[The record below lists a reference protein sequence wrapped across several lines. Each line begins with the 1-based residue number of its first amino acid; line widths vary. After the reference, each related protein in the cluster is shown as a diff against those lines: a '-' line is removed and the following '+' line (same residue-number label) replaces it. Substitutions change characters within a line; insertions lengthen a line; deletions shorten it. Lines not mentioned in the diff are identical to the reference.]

1 MAITLKIED
10 RDRLPDGG
18 PIEFRAGARSFEI
31 GREQHLDWCLPDPDR
46 IVSGHHCQ
54 VRYEDGAYWLND
66 ISTNGTFVNGAAG
79 RVKSPYRLANGD
91 RLQIG
96 GYHILVTID
105 GGEAPAAA
113 APPYPKER
121 FVTPEDIWASPSTP
135 PEPVDRRWFTDK
147 QRQDHGVRA
156 PDVLEQFID
165 LPTARPSARS
175 PISEDFT
182 PIPAAPLGNVPGSMI
197 SEHGDGMPALAIPQ
211 PTSPARPNLQALS
224 ADEFLKLVCEA
235 AGLPAQAMSG
245 RDSRDVARDI
255 GLVLRTATE
264 QMTILLQGRASA
276 KRITKSANR
285 TMIGSTN
292 NNPMKFTRDAAEA
305 LEIMFQLS
313 RAGYLDA
320 PSSFRE
326 AFEDIQTHERATFA
340 AMQKALSRLTEDLS
354 PESVEDKVTGVA
366 FASRKARAWEIYVQR
381 WTAKTEH
388 YENGILDV
396 FFAYFSEV
404 YDAMTKK

>member
-1 MAITLKIED
+1 MAITLRIED
-10 RDRLPDGG
+10 RDQLPDGG
-18 PIEFRAGARSFEI
+18 PIEFSAGARGFDI
-31 GREQHLDWCLPDPDR
+31 GREQHLDWCLPDPER

-54 VRYEDGAYWLND
+54 IRYEDGVYWLND
-66 ISTNGTFVNGAAG
+66 ISTNGTYVNGAPG
-79 RVKSPYRLANGD
+79 RVKSPYRLADGD

-96 GYHILVTID
+96 GYHISVTID
-105 GGEAPAAA
+105 GGEVRPAAPI
-113 APPYPKER
+113 APQER
-121 FVTPEDIWASPSTP
+121 FAAPEDIWASPSTP
-135 PEPVDRRWFTDK
+135 SEPVDRRWFTDK

-156 PDVLEQFID
+156 PDVLEQFIE
-165 LPTARPSARS
+165 LPVARPLARS
-175 PISEDFT
+175 PSSEDFT
-182 PIPAAPLGNVPGSMI
+182 PIPAAPLRNVPGSAI
-197 SEHGDGMPALAIPQ
+197 SEHEGGMPASAMPR
-211 PTSPARPNLQALS
+211 SAGPARSNPQALS
-224 ADEFLKLVCEA
+224 ADEFLNLLCEA
-235 AGLPAQAMSG
+235 AGLPAQTMSR
-245 RDSRDVARDI
+245 RDPRDVARDI
-255 GLVLRTATE
+255 GSVLRTTTE
-264 QMTILLQGRASA
+264 QMSVLLQGRASA

-292 NNPMKFTRDAAEA
+292 NNPMKFTPDAAEA

-340 AMQKALSRLTEDLS
+340 AMQKALSRVTEDLS

-381 WTAKTEH
+381 WNAKTEH

-396 FFAYFSEV
+396 FFAYFSEI
-404 YDAMTKK
+404 YDSMTKK